1 MKSKGISPLIATVLL
16 IAFVVLVAGSIYM
29 WATGYLEKTK
39 ERASEEVDVVDA
51 TNKID
56 YSVDDARYVSGYKGN
71 LQKIIQGLALIE
83 SNKKKILIS
92 ITNNGEIEIKK
103 FVVRVVDKDGNSY
116 VNDDFYVALG
126 VFEHKNVEFEF
137 DSSNLGEIDYV
148 EIMPKFGDRVIE
160 SKATK
165 FRIRE

>member
-1 MKSKGISPLIATVLL
+1 MKNKGISPLIATVLL
-16 IAFVVLVAGSIYM
+16 IAFVVVIAGSIYI
-29 WATGYLEKTK
+29 WSTGYLEKTK
-39 ERASEEVDVVDA
+39 ERASEEVDVMDA

-56 YSVDDARYVSGYKGN
+56 YTVDDAKYVSGNKGN
-71 LQKIIQGLALIE
+71 LQKIIQGLAIVE

-92 ITNNGEIEIKK
+92 ITNNGQIEIKN

-116 VNDDFYVALG
+116 VNDNFYVNLG

-137 DSSNLGEIDYV
+137 DSSNLGEVDYA
-148 EIMPKFGDRVIE
+148 EIMPKVGDRIIE

>member
-1 MKSKGISPLIATVLL
+1 MKNKGISPLIATVLL

-39 ERASEEVDVVDA
+39 ERASEEVDVMDA
-51 TNKID
+51 ANKID

-71 LQKIIQGLALIE
+71 LQKIIQGLAIVE

-92 ITNNGEIEIKK
+92 ITNNGQIEIKN

-116 VNDDFYVALG
+116 VNDNLYVDLG

-137 DSSNLGEIDYV
+137 DSGNLGEVDYV
-148 EIMPKFGDRVIE
+148 EIIPKLGDRAIE